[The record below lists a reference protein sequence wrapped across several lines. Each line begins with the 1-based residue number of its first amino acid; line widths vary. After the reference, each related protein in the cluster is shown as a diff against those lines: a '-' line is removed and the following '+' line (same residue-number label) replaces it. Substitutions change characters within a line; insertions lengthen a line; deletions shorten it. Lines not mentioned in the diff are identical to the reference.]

1 MNIETSIDTLAAVFK
16 ALGDPTRL
24 GIFQSLRCCA
34 GQSCATETT
43 GVEVDEEG
51 QVRPAGSLSVG
62 EVCCR
67 IGGSNS
73 TISHHLKELRLAGLI
88 RMEKRGR
95 WIYCSINPEALAHIR
110 QFVTEENEA
119 CQPVAA
125 RLPLCC

>member
-1 MNIETSIDTLAAVFK
+1 MSNQELSLIFK
-16 ALGDPTRL
+16 ALGDLTRL
-24 GIFQSLRCCA
+24 GIFQALRCCA
-34 GQSCATETT
+34 EQAGS
-43 GVEVDEEG
+43 GVAVDEEG

-95 WIYCSINPEALAHIR
+95 WIYCSINPQALESIQA
-110 QFVTEENEA
+110 FLEETQA
-119 CQPVAA
+119 CPKQVGDG
-125 RLPLCC
+125 RRVCCEG